1 MLKIDNFLCIVLLLL
16 MPARL
21 WRDTDNMTHSP
32 SVRHTLWIFERLR
45 GDAPPLVPI
54 EISADLDQALEQ
66 IRSNFDLTLEELE
79 GTFIVFGKKLWP
91 YRKAFE
97 EFLDVSEARLG
108 EKFLLSEFARGL
120 KQRYEEFKAHGG
132 GLRDLHTGSPAS
144 FFTVPER
151 NELCGALVEMNH
163 EIRKYTA
170 QAVLTTERRRYEQ
183 RIVEFQIIL
192 DDIEKRLD
200 TLRRM
205 ADDEQEH
212 PELASEI
219 RAQIRAFEYGLCL
232 LGPEHRYEAVC
243 LAEEHFAGR
252 REEKKMRMH

>member
-1 MLKIDNFLCIVLLLL
+1 MH
-16 MPARL
+16 
-21 WRDTDNMTHSP
+21 TP

-45 GDAPPLVPI
+45 QEAPPLVPA
-54 EISADLDQALEQ
+54 EIIHDLDQALEQ
-66 IRSNFDLTLEELE
+66 IRSNFDLTLGELE
-79 GTFIVFGKKLWP
+79 QTLIVFGQKLWP

-97 EFLDVSEARLG
+97 EFLDLTEARLG
-108 EKFLLSEFARGL
+108 ESFLLGQLSRPL
-120 KQRYEEFKAHGG
+120 KQKYEDFLAHGG
-132 GLRDLHTGSPAS
+132 GLRDLHTGHPAA
-144 FFTVPER
+144 FFTSAER
-151 NELCGALVEMNH
+151 NELCSALVEMNH
-163 EIRKYTA
+163 EIRKHTV

-183 RIVEFQIIL
+183 RVVEFQVIL

-252 REEKKMRMH
+252 REEKDFRKLGN